1 MTDLAGVLPPF
12 LLQAAVQYNR
22 VRSYSAAGAEMER
35 AANELYHLELTVPA
49 SLANVFSNLLAE
61 LLILDNEV
69 RAAGPL

>member
-1 MTDLAGVLPPF
+1 
-12 LLQAAVQYNR
+12 
-22 VRSYSAAGAEMER
+22 MER
-35 AANELYHLELTVPA
+35 AANELYRLELTVPA